1 MELRYATLSLS
12 LLMAGTL
19 LAQPT
24 INAANNVPAADTEY
38 AVSSATTWVYPGPA
52 GADQL
57 FGQWEQAPTG
67 NRNIQYLSPS
77 VTSSSN
83 QVPNA
88 VLLSTD
94 GGSDTLFWGLTANG
108 LEILADISGLGFIR
122 YTDPLLELKYPCT
135 FGTTWTD
142 AINASYTVSG
152 FSVARTG
159 TVTGTG
165 DAYGTLELPAVV
177 LDDILRV
184 KVRRVITDAS
194 PLVTIQRRTESYYF
208 FSDAVR
214 HPVLRLDLDSVVIG
228 NGAPAV
234 TRSATW
240 MYGNG
245 NVSVQD
251 IDFSDV
257 HFTAYPN
264 PTDAAVNLS
273 FGNAEHGARSV
284 ELLDAT
290 GRVVKQQP
298 LLQGRATD
306 MPAAFDTSDLAP
318 GVYHI
323 RLTGE
328 KGVLGTQRLVV
339 Q

>member
-1 MELRYATLSLS
+1 MELRYATISLS

-24 INAANNVPAADTEY
+24 IDATNNVPAADTEY
-38 AVSSATTWVYPGPA
+38 AVSSATNWVYPGPA

-57 FGQWEQAPTG
+57 FGQWALEPTG
-67 NRNIQYLSPS
+67 NRNIQYLPPS
-77 VTSSSN
+77 VTSSSS
-83 QVPNA
+83 QVPTA

-135 FGTTWTD
+135 YGTTWTD

-159 TVTGTG
+159 TVTGNG
-165 DAYGTLELPAVV
+165 DAYGTLELPAVS

-214 HPVLRLDLDSVVIG
+214 HPVLRMDLDTVVIG

-251 IDFSDV
+251 IDFNDV
-257 HFTAYPN
+257 HFTTYPN
-264 PTDAAVNLS
+264 PADAAVNLS
-273 FGNAEHGARSV
+273 FGSAEHGVRSV
-284 ELLDAT
+284 ELLDAM
-290 GRVVKQQP
+290 GRVVMQQP
-298 LLQGRATD
+298 LSHGRTTE
-306 MPAAFDTSDLAP
+306 MPSAFDTSDLAP

-328 KGVLGTQRLVV
+328 KRVLGTQRLVV